1 MIGYLIIFVLLGIL
15 VVAGVE
21 ILGLNDEVTKEKN
34 SKEYYKIML
43 GEARFELS
51 LMTDDRDK
59 LAKYSE
65 ELELEYLILAD
76 KYHTEVSDEA

>member
-34 SKEYYKIML
+34 SKEYYKTLL
-43 GEARFELS
+43 GEARLELR
-51 LMTDDRDK
+51 LMTDDRDAVTK
-59 LAKYSE
+59 HCE

-76 KYHTEVSDEA
+76 KYHRGE